1 MPPASQTAITIDNQ
15 HVIKS
20 LQRYRFLPKQPKENT
35 EKNIN
40 LMIFLDSCHLYN
52 ADIPKLCYYYN
63 LPILTTFSR
72 EACLGRIKYLPLLAL
87 SYSGIPVK
95 ELYYLFLWQIT
106 SKLNLILIVDD
117 YVQYVCFK
125 GEDVTSEVENEMQL
139 EGNYC
144 ELLPR
149 LESLLELSVIKKSQC
164 HEDAGLCEYVQPR
177 SRTSSD

>member
-1 MPPASQTAITIDNQ
+1 MLQT
-15 HVIKS
+15 S
-20 LQRYRFLPKQPKENT
+20 MQRCRFLPKQPKENT
-35 EKNIN
+35 EKNTN

-106 SKLNLILIVDD
+106 SKLNLILIIAD
-117 YVQYVCFK
+117 YQYVRQICIRILIILASCQQI
-125 GEDVTSEVENEMQL
+125 TSKL
-139 EGNYC
+139 NYARRGM
-144 ELLPR
+144 R
-149 LESLLELSVIKKSQC
+149 LRCQNDLFVPMIT
-164 HEDAGLCEYVQPR
+164 PN
-177 SRTSSD
+177 T

>member
-1 MPPASQTAITIDNQ
+1 MLQT
-15 HVIKS
+15 S

-35 EKNIN
+35 EKITN

-52 ADIPKLCYYYN
+52 ADIPKLCFYYN

-106 SKLNLILIVDD
+106 SKLNLILIVAD
-117 YVQYVCFK
+117 YQHIRQICIRILIVSAIGQQI
-125 GEDVTSEVENEMQL
+125 TSKL
-139 EGNYC
+139 NYA
-144 ELLPR
+144 R
-149 LESLLELSVIKKSQC
+149 R
-164 HEDAGLCEYVQPR
+164 GLCQQ
-177 SRTSSD
+177 